1 MITASESA
9 SLLLATIRPNIVI
22 PDNVAE
28 ADVQLAIV
36 AHIQCDRHHLT
47 VAVAQNATGL
57 LPNDEDGE

>member
-9 SLLLATIRPNIVI
+9 SLLLATIRPMIIV
-22 PDNVAE
+22 PDHMSE
-28 ADVQLAIV
+28 ADVLLAIV

-57 LPNDEDGE
+57 LAVDEDGE

>member
-1 MITASESA
+1 MISPHESA
-9 SLLLATIRPNIVI
+9 SLLLQTIRPLIIV

-28 ADVQLAIV
+28 ADVLLAIV

-57 LPNDEDGE
+57 LPNDEDDQ